1 VRCRVSRVD
10 EDQVFK
16 QMEEFCADSLFRCYL
31 IEQKGDRSL
40 HFLVSMAIVGAHS
53 CLVLRMKASQALFF
67 SVSSLSMIG
76 IQRGEQISF
85 VGGVSTMYRVGSMK
99 VRQRNVV

>member
-1 VRCRVSRVD
+1 VSRVD

-16 QMEEFCADSLFRCYL
+16 QMGEFYSDSLFCCYL

-40 HFLVSMAIVGAHS
+40 HFLVSMAIVGARS
-53 CLVLRMKASQALFF
+53 FLVLGIEASLASFF
-67 SVSSLSMIG
+67 SFSSLSMIG

-85 VGGVSTMYRVGSMK
+85 VGGVSTRYRVSSIKRREG
-99 VRQRNVV
+99 NVV

>member
-16 QMEEFCADSLFRCYL
+16 QMEEFCADSLFCCYL

-40 HFLVSMAIVGAHS
+40 HFLVSMAIVGARS
-53 CLVLRMKASQALFF
+53 FLVLRIEASQALLF
-67 SVSSLSMIG
+67 SFSSLSIIG

-85 VGGVSTMYRVGSMK
+85 VGGVSTMYRVSSMK
-99 VRQRNVV
+99 V